1 MQKRE
6 DMDQRATRVAQD
18 APASP
23 LTDAPRNGP
32 LVWWAACSF
41 AAILGFSRL
50 SYGLLLPAVQR
61 DLGGTYGV
69 YGTLA
74 TLNFVGYLLG
84 TLCVPLVLAHTR
96 RRLALTTGASL
107 AMSGALLASASS
119 VTLWQ
124 LGIWRVLI
132 GVFSAPALV
141 LTMALTLECIAPAK
155 RGKASGLIWTGGAV
169 GILLSGLLAP
179 ALLTTGN
186 SAGWRLV
193 WIAMGIGGCMATL
206 GFHVSRRA
214 AMRTHGLLLP
224 VQEEA
229 SVVVSRSSLWTML
242 RSLVQPRGL
251 LFLTLAYGCFGGG
264 YILYLTFFI
273 ALLEQQGVPVFS
285 AGFVWAGIG
294 LAGVCS
300 GWLWGRVIDRWP
312 TGLSLAVPLLLGAGG
327 ALSILAGN
335 QGWEYAGAALMGFS
349 AFIAP
354 ALMVSVLLKRAV
366 ADADYAATFSMLTAC
381 FALGQIL
388 GPLLG
393 SFAIERLGLAGG
405 TASSGFILGA
415 AAVCATT
422 YGVVQRLRLGPDP
435 LAHLPREE
443 VIR

>member
-1 MQKRE
+1 
-6 DMDQRATRVAQD
+6 MDQRSTRVAQD

-23 LTDAPRNGP
+23 LAAAPWNGP
-32 LVWWAACSF
+32 LVWWAAGSF

-50 SYGLLLPAVQR
+50 SYGLLFPAVQR

-84 TLCVPLVLAHTR
+84 TLLVPLVLARTR
-96 RRLALTTGASL
+96 RRLALNTGAAL
-107 AMSGALLASASS
+107 AMNGALLASASS

-124 LGIWRVLI
+124 LGLWRVLI
-132 GVFSAPALV
+132 GVCSAPATV
-141 LTMALTLECIAPAK
+141 LTMALTLECIAPAE
-155 RGKASGLIWTGGAV
+155 RGKAAGLIWTGGAV

-179 ALLTTGN
+179 ALLTTSL

-193 WIAMGIGGCMATL
+193 WVAMGIGGSMATL

-214 AMRTHGLLLP
+214 ATSAPGSLLP

-229 SVVVSRSSLWTML
+229 SLVVSHSSMWMLL
-242 RSLVQPRGL
+242 RSVVQPQRL

-264 YILYLTFFI
+264 YILYFTFFI
-273 ALLEQQGVPVFS
+273 ALLEGQGVPVFD
-285 AGFVWAGIG
+285 AGLVWAGIG
-294 LAGVCS
+294 LVGVWS

-312 TGLSLAVPLLLGAGG
+312 TGFSLALPLLLGAGG
-327 ALSILAGN
+327 ALSILGDN
-335 QGWEYAGAALMGFS
+335 QGWEYAGAVLMGLS

-354 ALMVSVLLKRAV
+354 ALMVSALLKRAV

-393 SFAIERLGLAGG
+393 GLAVERFGLAGG
-405 TASSGFILGA
+405 TASSGVILGA
-415 AAVCATT
+415 AAVCATA
-422 YGVVQRLRLGPDP
+422 YGVLQRLRLAPGP
-435 LAHLPREE
+435 LAHPREE
-443 VIR
+443 VTIQ

>member
-1 MQKRE
+1 
-6 DMDQRATRVAQD
+6 MDQRSTRVAQD

-23 LTDAPRNGP
+23 LASAPRNGP

-41 AAILGFSRL
+41 TAILGFSRL

-61 DLGGTYGV
+61 DLGGSYGV

-84 TLCVPLVLAHTR
+84 TLCLPLVLARTR
-96 RRLALTTGASL
+96 RRLALTTGAAL
-107 AMSGALLASASS
+107 AMNGALLASASS
-119 VTLWQ
+119 VTL
-124 LGIWRVLI
+124 
-132 GVFSAPALV
+132 
-141 LTMALTLECIAPAK
+141 TLECMAPAE
-155 RGKASGLIWTGGAV
+155 RGKAAGLIWMGGAL

-179 ALLTTGN
+179 ALLTTGL

-193 WIAMGIGGCMATL
+193 WVAMGLGGSLATF
-206 GFHVSRRA
+206 GFHVSRQATVPAPGALR
-214 AMRTHGLLLP
+214 L
-224 VQEEA
+224 VQAKA
-229 SVVVSRSSLWTML
+229 SVAAPRSSMWTLL
-242 RSLVQPRGL
+242 RSVVQPRRL
-251 LFLTLAYGCFGGG
+251 LFLTLAYSCFGGG

-273 ALLEQQGVPVFS
+273 ALLEQQGVPVFD

-327 ALSILAGN
+327 SLSILGDN
-335 QGWEYAGAALMGFS
+335 RGWEYAGAALMGLT

-366 ADADYAATFSMLTAC
+366 ADADYAATFSLLTAC

-393 SFAIERLGLAGG
+393 SLAIERLGLAGG

-415 AAVCATT
+415 AAFCATT
-422 YGVVQRLRLGPDP
+422 YGVLQRRRLTPVP
-435 LAHLPREE
+435 RAHLSREE
-443 VIR
+443 VP